1 MGRTGAGKS
10 SLVAAFLRMPEPQG
24 EVIIDDVITSK
35 LNIRALRA
43 SVAVIPQRPFIFND
57 TLRRNLDPCEQH
69 SDAEILSVLEKV
81 QLRSTLGPRGS
92 LDEVLQL
99 VITEGGHNL
108 SVGER
113 QLICLAR
120 ALLQNTKI
128 ILLDEATANID
139 YVTDRMIQDV
149 IRKEMS
155 ECTVLTI
162 AHRLDTVLEYDRI
175 MVLEKGEIVE
185 FDKPDILLEKRDS
198 FLSELYFSFQAGKGK
213 L

>member
-1 MGRTGAGKS
+1 M
-10 SLVAAFLRMPEPQG
+10 AAFLHMPEPQG
-24 EVIIDDVITSK
+24 EVIIDDVRTST
-35 LNIRALRA
+35 LNIRALRS

-57 TLRRNLDPCEQH
+57 TLRRNLDPWEQH
-69 SDAEILSVLEKV
+69 TDDDIWAVLEKV
-81 QLRSTLGPRGS
+81 QLGSTVGSRGS

-120 ALLQNTKI
+120 ALLQNAKI

-139 YVTDRMIQDV
+139 YLTDRMIQNV
-149 IRKEMS
+149 IRKEMA

-175 MVLEKGEIVE
+175 MVLDNGEIVE
-185 FDKPDILLEKRDS
+185 FDQPNVLLQKRDG
-198 FLSELYFSFQAGKGK
+198 FLSELYFSFQAGKEK

>member
-1 MGRTGAGKS
+1 M
-10 SLVAAFLRMPEPQG
+10 AALLRMPEPQG
-24 EVIIDDVITSK
+24 EVIIDDVITST
-35 LNIRALRA
+35 LNIRALRS

-57 TLRRNLDPCEQH
+57 TQRRNLDPWEEH
-69 SDAEILSVLEKV
+69 TDDEVWAVLEKV
-81 QLRSTLGPRGS
+81 QLSSTVGSRGS

-99 VITEGGHNL
+99 VITEGRNNL

-120 ALLQNTKI
+120 ALLQNAKI
-128 ILLDEATANID
+128 ILLDEATANVD
-139 YVTDRMIQDV
+139 YLTDRMIQDV
-149 IRKEMS
+149 IRKEMA

-185 FDKPDILLEKRDS
+185 FDQPDVLLQKRDG
-198 FLSELYFSFQAGKGK
+198 FLSELCFSFQAGKEK

>member
-1 MGRTGAGKS
+1 M
-10 SLVAAFLRMPEPQG
+10 AALLRMPEPQG
-24 EVIIDDVITSK
+24 EVIIDDVITST
-35 LNIRALRA
+35 LNIRALRS

-57 TLRRNLDPCEQH
+57 TLRRNLGPWEEHTD
-69 SDAEILSVLEKV
+69 DEIWAVLEKV
-81 QLRSTLGPRGS
+81 QLSSTVGSRGS

-99 VITEGGHNL
+99 VITEGRNNL

-120 ALLQNTKI
+120 ALLQNAKI
-128 ILLDEATANID
+128 ILLDEATANVD
-139 YVTDRMIQDV
+139 YLTDRMIQDV
-149 IRKEMS
+149 ICKEMA

-185 FDKPDILLEKRDS
+185 FDQPDVLLQKRDG
-198 FLSELYFSFQAGKGK
+198 FLSELYFSFQAGKEK

>member
-1 MGRTGAGKS
+1 M
-10 SLVAAFLRMPEPQG
+10 AAFLRMPEPQG
-24 EVIIDDVITSK
+24 EVIIDDVRTST
-35 LNIRALRA
+35 LNIRALRS
-43 SVAVIPQRPFIFND
+43 SVAVIPQKPFIFND
-57 TLRRNLDPCEQH
+57 TLRRNLDPWEQH
-69 SDAEILSVLEKV
+69 TDDEIWAVLEKV
-81 QLRSTLGPRGS
+81 QLRSTVGSRGS

-120 ALLQNTKI
+120 ALLQKAKI

-139 YVTDRMIQDV
+139 YLTDRMIQNV
-149 IRKEMS
+149 IRKEMT

-185 FDKPDILLEKRDS
+185 FDQPDVLLQKRDG
-198 FLSELYFSFQAGKGK
+198 FLSELYFSFQAGKEK

>member
-1 MGRTGAGKS
+1 M
-10 SLVAAFLRMPEPQG
+10 AALLRMPEPQG
-24 EVIIDDVITSK
+24 EVIIDDVITST
-35 LNIRALRA
+35 LNIRALRS

-57 TLRRNLDPCEQH
+57 TLRRNLDPWEEH
-69 SDAEILSVLEKV
+69 TDDEIWAVLEKV
-81 QLRSTLGPRGS
+81 QLSSTVGSRGS

-99 VITEGGHNL
+99 VITEGGNNL

-120 ALLQNTKI
+120 ALLQNAKI
-128 ILLDEATANID
+128 ILLDEATANVD
-139 YVTDRMIQDV
+139 YLTDRMIQDV
-149 IRKEMS
+149 IRKEMA

-185 FDKPDILLEKRDS
+185 FDQPDVLLQKRDG
-198 FLSELYFSFQAGKGK
+198 FLSELYFSFQAGKEK

>member
-1 MGRTGAGKS
+1 M
-10 SLVAAFLRMPEPQG
+10 AAFLHMPEPHWG
-24 EVIIDDVITSK
+24 EVIIDDVRTST
-35 LNIRALRA
+35 LNIRALRS
-43 SVAVIPQRPFIFND
+43 SVAVIPQRPFLFND
-57 TLRRNLDPCEQH
+57 TLRRNLDPWEQH
-69 SDAEILSVLEKV
+69 TDDDIWAVLEKV
-81 QLRSTLGPRGS
+81 QLRSTFGSRGS

-120 ALLQNTKI
+120 ALLQNAKI
-128 ILLDEATANID
+128 ILLDKATANID
-139 YVTDRMIQDV
+139 YLTDRMIQNV
-149 IRKEMS
+149 IRKEMA

-175 MVLEKGEIVE
+175 MVLDNGEIVE
-185 FDKPDILLEKRDS
+185 FDQPDVLLQRRDG
-198 FLSELYFSFQAGKGK
+198 FLSELYFSFQGGKEI

>member
-1 MGRTGAGKS
+1 MGS
-10 SLVAAFLRMPEPQG
+10 
-24 EVIIDDVITSK
+24 
-35 LNIRALRA
+35 
-43 SVAVIPQRPFIFND
+43 
-57 TLRRNLDPCEQH
+57 
-69 SDAEILSVLEKV
+69 
-81 QLRSTLGPRGS
+81 RGS

-99 VITEGGHNL
+99 DITERGHNL

-120 ALLQNTKI
+120 ALLRNAKI

-139 YVTDRMIQDV
+139 YLTDRTIKDV

-175 MVLEKGEIVE
+175 MVLENGKIVE
-185 FDKPDILLEKRDS
+185 FDQPDVLLQKRDG
-198 FLSELYFSFQAGKGK
+198 FLSKLYFSFQAGKEK

>member
-1 MGRTGAGKS
+1 M
-10 SLVAAFLRMPEPQG
+10 AALLRMPEPQG
-24 EVIIDDVITSK
+24 EVIIDDVITST
-35 LNIRALRA
+35 LNIRALRS

-57 TLRRNLDPCEQH
+57 TLRRNLDPWEEH
-69 SDAEILSVLEKV
+69 TDDEIWAVLEKV
-81 QLRSTLGPRGS
+81 QLSSTVGSRGS
-92 LDEVLQL
+92 VDEVLQL
-99 VITEGGHNL
+99 VITEGGNNL

-120 ALLQNTKI
+120 ALLQNAKI
-128 ILLDEATANID
+128 ILLDEATANVD
-139 YVTDRMIQDV
+139 YLTDRMIQDV
-149 IRKEMS
+149 IRKEMA

-185 FDKPDILLEKRDS
+185 FDQPDVLLQKRDG
-198 FLSELYFSFQAGKGK
+198 FLSELYFSFQVGKEK

>member
-1 MGRTGAGKS
+1 M
-10 SLVAAFLRMPEPQG
+10 AAFLRMPEPQG
-24 EVIIDDVITSK
+24 EVIIDDVRTST
-35 LNIRALRA
+35 LNIRALRS
-43 SVAVIPQRPFIFND
+43 SVAVIPQKPFIFND
-57 TLRRNLDPCEQH
+57 TLRRNLDPWEQH
-69 SDAEILSVLEKV
+69 TDDEIWAVLEKV
-81 QLRSTLGPRGS
+81 QLRSTVGSRGS
-92 LDEVLQL
+92 LDDVLQL

-120 ALLQNTKI
+120 ALLQKAKI

-139 YVTDRMIQDV
+139 YLTDRMIQNV
-149 IRKEMS
+149 IRKEMT

-162 AHRLDTVLEYDRI
+162 AHRLETVLEYDRI

-185 FDKPDILLEKRDS
+185 FDQPDVLLQKRDG
-198 FLSELYFSFQAGKGK
+198 FLSELYFSFQAGKEK

>member
-1 MGRTGAGKS
+1 M
-10 SLVAAFLRMPEPQG
+10 AAFLHMPEPQG
-24 EVIIDDVITSK
+24 EVIIDDVITST
-35 LNIRALRA
+35 LNIQALRS
-43 SVAVIPQRPFIFND
+43 SVAVIPQRPFLFND
-57 TLRRNLDPCEQH
+57 TLRRNLDPWEQH
-69 SDAEILSVLEKV
+69 TDDDIWAVLEKV
-81 QLRSTLGPRGS
+81 QLRSTFGSRGS

-120 ALLQNTKI
+120 ALLQNAKI

-139 YVTDRMIQDV
+139 YLTDRMIQDV
-149 IRKEMS
+149 IRKEMA

-162 AHRLDTVLEYDRI
+162 AHRLDTVLKYDRI

-185 FDKPDILLEKRDS
+185 FDQPDVLLQKRDG
-198 FLSELYFSFQAGKGK
+198 FLSELYISFQSGKEK
-213 L
+213 LQ